1 MAEEIRMYARSDF
14 GEDATPAEGN
24 PAQEIELEDE
34 DEEEESIASV
44 LDADVVEVLIVGEL
58 PVASVAE
65 TKPAKKAAEEGCSG
79 EEGCSE
85 EDRPR

>member
-34 DEEEESIASV
+34 EEESIASV
-44 LDADVVEVLIVGEL
+44 MDADIVEVIVVAEPTPA
-58 PVASVAE
+58 PVAA
-65 TKPAKKAAEEGCSG
+65 KKAPAKKAAA
-79 EEGCSE
+79 
-85 EDRPR
+85 